1 MKLGDLIK
9 ILSTTSIPT
18 TYRAFEEGKSPG
30 LPFICIVDADTDNFF
45 ADGKVFHEIHAV
57 NIELYTKSKDIETE
71 NKVKKALNDNE
82 IPWQQTEVYIESEK
96 CYEQIFSMEV

>member
-30 LPFICIVDADTDNFF
+30 DNGILFHFSVLLVKILPPMF
-45 ADGKVFHEIHAV
+45 
-57 NIELYTKSKDIETE
+57 
-71 NKVKKALNDNE
+71 
-82 IPWQQTEVYIESEK
+82 
-96 CYEQIFSMEV
+96 